1 MDTFSLEESVSI
13 QPLRASLFKEM
24 ENSTVARAS
33 TFLDHLASSI
43 RFQDTVMVQRDT
55 STRKLLYPL
64 AS

>member
-1 MDTFSLEESVSI
+1 MDTFSLEEGVSI
-13 QPLRASLFKEM
+13 QLFASLFKEM